1 LYDNHASGISLYQI
15 DGGSDSHDNRVLNNT
30 ILMASDGRWAINASD
45 TRNNQLFNNILL
57 TYHTWRGSIS
67 VGSPILSGFES
78 DYNVVMDRFST
89 DGGDTRL
96 TLAQWRA
103 LGYDVHSII
112 ATPAQLFVNAS
123 TDDYHLKAGSP
134 AINVGTPLNDVT
146 DDLDG
151 NPRPIGPAY
160 DAGAYE
166 YQEYGFGLTASPSVR
181 VIAPGAVATYTLSLQ
196 PTGGFTAA
204 VTLTVA
210 HPSTALSV
218 GLDPAAVTPPGL
230 AWLTITDTHV
240 GTLSPG
246 AWYTLPITAT
256 GGGITQ
262 TTSARLLVGGVR
274 VYLPNVLRE

>member
-1 LYDNHASGISLYQI
+1 
-15 DGGSDSHDNRVLNNT
+15 VLNNT

-45 TRNNQLFNNILL
+45 TQNNKLFNNILL

-89 DGGDTRL
+89 DGGDTRI

-134 AINVGTPLNDVT
+134 AINMGTPLSDVT
-146 DDLDG
+146 DDLEG
-151 NPRPIGPAY
+151 NPRPVGPAY
-160 DAGAYE
+160 DVGAYE
-166 YQEYGFGLTASPSVR
+166 YQEYGFSLAASPSVR

-204 VTLTVA
+204 VTLTA
-210 HPSTALSV
+210 APPSAALSV
-218 GLDPAAVTPPGL
+218 GLNPAAVNPPGQ
-230 AWLTITDTHV
+230 ARLTITDTHT
-240 GTLSPG
+240 GTLALG
-246 AWYTLPITAT
+246 AWYTIPITAT
-256 GGGITQ
+256 GGGVTQ
-262 TTSARLLVGGVR
+262 TDSVQLLVGGAR
-274 VYLPNVLRE
+274 IYLPIVLRE